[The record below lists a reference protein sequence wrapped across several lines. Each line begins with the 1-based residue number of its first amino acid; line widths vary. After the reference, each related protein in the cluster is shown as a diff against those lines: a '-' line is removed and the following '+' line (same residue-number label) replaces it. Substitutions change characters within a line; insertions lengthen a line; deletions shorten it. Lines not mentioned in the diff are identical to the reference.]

1 MWVLIAAILGS
12 AMAIIDTTAVN
23 VALPVMQRDLSASAA
38 GLQWIVES
46 YTLFLSA
53 LILVGGAFG
62 DRFGRRAIFL
72 LGAALF
78 TLSSLACALAPTL
91 AFLIAARSVQGIG
104 AALLMPGSL
113 SLITV
118 AFSGEARG
126 RAIGTWSGFTSIM
139 AAVGP
144 VLGGWLAQAI
154 SWRAVFL
161 INIPLG
167 IIVLI
172 LTSRCVAESRDDTAA
187 RAIDVAGATLI
198 TLGLGALVYGLIA
211 LQSERVDTLGL
222 AIAAAGVVLIAAFVY
237 YERRIARDPMLQ
249 ADLFASAPF
258 AGANLYTFL
267 LYAGLGGSLYF
278 MPFDLINVQGYEPVA
293 AGASLLPFI
302 IIMFAA
308 SRWSGGLVVRIGAK
322 IPLVTGALLAAAAF
336 ALFALPGIGGSYWTT
351 FFPAA
356 VMLGCGGAFF
366 VAPLTT
372 TAMNAVPAH
381 QAGTAS
387 GINNAV
393 ARTAGLIAIA
403 GLGLA
408 LASTFDTR
416 LGTEVAKL
424 NLTSSAIAQVDR
436 ERGKLLSG
444 ESVDLRLPASEMASV
459 TTAIRTS
466 YVAGFREAMIVSA
479 ILAICAAVIAGVWD
493 LRVRPPGEAGA
504 AVPPLETSR

>member
-12 AMAIIDTTAVN
+12 AMAIIDSTAVN

-62 DRFGRRAIFL
+62 DRFGRRAVFL
-72 LGAALF
+72 IGAALF

-91 AFLIAARSVQGIG
+91 AILIAARSIQGIG

-139 AAVGP
+139 AAIGP

-172 LTSRCVAESRDDTAA
+172 LTRRCVAESRDDKAPN
-187 RAIDVAGATLI
+187 AIDIVGATLI
-198 TLGLGALVYGLIA
+198 TVGLGALVYGLIA
-211 LQSERVDTLGL
+211 LQSAQGDALGL
-222 AIAAAGVVLIAAFVY
+222 AIAVAGGILIAAFIY
-237 YERRIARDPMLQ
+237 YERRVARDPMLQ
-249 ADLFASAPF
+249 ADLFESHPF

-267 LYAGLGGSLYF
+267 LYAGLSGSLYF
-278 MPFDLINVQGYEPVA
+278 MPFDLINVQGYKPVA

-322 IPLVTGALLAAAAF
+322 TPLVIGALLAAAGF
-336 ALFALPGIGGSYWTT
+336 ALFAVPGVGGSYWTT

-356 VMLGCGGAFF
+356 VVLGCGGAFF

-372 TAMNAVPAH
+372 TAMNAVPAE
-381 QAGTAS
+381 QAGIAS

-408 LASTFDTR
+408 LASTFEQR
-416 LGTEVAKL
+416 LDAEVTKL

-444 ESVDLRLPASEMASV
+444 ESLDLRLPAPEMASV
-459 TTAIRTS
+459 TAAIRTS
-466 YVAGFREAMIVSA
+466 YVAGFREAMIVA
-479 ILAICAAVIAGVWD
+479 AALALCAAIVAAAWD
-493 LRVRPPGEAGA
+493 LRIRTPGGAGA
-504 AVPPLETSR
+504 AAPPLETSR

>member
-12 AMAIIDTTAVN
+12 SMAIIDSTAVN
-23 VALPVMQRDLSASAA
+23 VALPVMQPDLSASAA

-46 YTLFLSA
+46 YSLFLSA

-62 DRFGRRAIFL
+62 DRFGRRFIFL

-78 TLSSLACALAPTL
+78 TLASIACAAAPTL
-91 AFLIAARSVQGIG
+91 GFLIVARSIQGIG

-126 RAIGTWSGFTSIM
+126 RAIGTWSGFTAIM
-139 AAVGP
+139 AAIGP

-167 IIVLI
+167 VIVLI
-172 LTSRCVAESRDDTAA
+172 LTSRCVAESRDDAA
-187 RAIDVAGATLI
+187 PRAIDIVGASLCTV
-198 TLGLGALVYGLIA
+198 GLGALVYGLIA
-211 LQSERVDTLGL
+211 LQNAHGDILASALIVVGIVLL
-222 AIAAAGVVLIAAFVY
+222 AIFLY
-237 YERRIARDPMLQ
+237 YERRIASDPMLK
-249 ADLFASAPF
+249 ADLFESRPF

-267 LYAGLGGSLYF
+267 LYAGLSGSLYF

-293 AGASLLPFI
+293 AGAALLPFI
-302 IIMFAA
+302 VIMFAA

-322 IPLVTGALLAAAAF
+322 TPLVIGALLAAAGF
-336 ALFALPGIGGSYWTT
+336 ALFAVPGIGGSYWTT
-351 FFPAA
+351 FFPAT
-356 VMLGCGGAFF
+356 VVLGCGGAFF

-372 TAMNAVPAH
+372 TAMNAVSAE

-403 GLGLA
+403 ALGLA
-408 LASTFDTR
+408 LTSTFEKR
-416 LGTEVAKL
+416 LDVEVTKL
-424 NLTSSAIAQVDR
+424 NLAPATIVQVDR
-436 ERGKLLSG
+436 QRANLLSG
-444 ESVDLRLPASEMASV
+444 ESLNLRVPASQMASV
-459 TTAIRTS
+459 TEAVRTS
-466 YVAGFREAMIVSA
+466 YVAGFRETMIVA
-479 ILAICAAVIAGVWD
+479 AMLAVCAAIIAAGWD
-493 LRVRPPGEAGA
+493 LRVR
-504 AVPPLETSR
+504 TS

>member
-1 MWVLIAAILGS
+1 MWVLIAAILGTS
-12 AMAIIDTTAVN
+12 MAIIDSTAVN

-78 TLSSLACALAPTL
+78 TLSSLACTLAPTL
-91 AFLIAARSVQGIG
+91 AFLIVARCVQGIG

-126 RAIGTWSGFTSIM
+126 RAIGSWSGCTAIM
-139 AAVGP
+139 AAIGP

-161 INIPLG
+161 INVPLG
-167 IIVLI
+167 IILLI
-172 LTSRCVAESRDDTAA
+172 LTSRCVAESRDEAA
-187 RAIDVAGATLI
+187 SRAIDIVGATLI
-198 TLGLGALVYGLIA
+198 TVGLGALVYGLIA
-211 LQSERVDTLGL
+211 LQNAHGDVL
-222 AIAAAGVVLIAAFVY
+222 AFAITAAGAISIAAFIY
-237 YERRIARDPMLQ
+237 YERRISPAPMLQ
-249 ADLFASAPF
+249 ADLFQSRSF

-267 LYAGLGGSLYF
+267 LYAGLSGSLYF

-293 AGASLLPFI
+293 AGAALLPFI
-302 IIMFAA
+302 VIMFVTA
-308 SRWSGGLVVRIGAK
+308 RWSGGLVVRVGAKKPLVIGA
-322 IPLVTGALLAAAAF
+322 ILAAAGF
-336 ALFALPGIGGSYWTT
+336 AMFALPGIGGSYWMT

-356 VMLGCGGAFF
+356 VVLGCGGAFF

-372 TAMNAVPAH
+372 TAMNAVPAE
-381 QAGTAS
+381 QAGIAS

-408 LASTFDTR
+408 LASTFDMR
-416 LGTEVAKL
+416 LDVEMTKL
-424 NLTSSAIAQVDR
+424 NLAPATIAQVDR
-436 ERGKLLSG
+436 QRGNLLSG
-444 ESVDLRLPASEMASV
+444 ESLNLRVPASQMSSLTGAV
-459 TTAIRTS
+459 RTS
-466 YVAGFREAMIVSA
+466 YVAGFRETMIVA
-479 ILAICAAVIAGVWD
+479 ATLALCAAIVAAFWD
-493 LRVRPPGEAGA
+493 LRVRTA
-504 AVPPLETSR
+504 

>member
-12 AMAIIDTTAVN
+12 AMAIIDSTAVN

-46 YTLFLSA
+46 YSLFLSA

-91 AFLIAARSVQGIG
+91 AFLIAARSLQGIG

-113 SLITV
+113 SLITI

-126 RAIGTWSGFTSIM
+126 RAIGTWSGFTAIM
-139 AAVGP
+139 AAIGP

-172 LTSRCVAESRDDTAA
+172 VTMMCVAESRDDAA
-187 RAIDVAGATLI
+187 PRAIDVVGALLI
-198 TLGLGALVYGLIA
+198 TVGLGALVYGLIA
-211 LQSERVDTLGL
+211 LQNAHGDAQAL
-222 AIAAAGVVLIAAFVY
+222 AIAIAGAILIAGFIY
-237 YERRIARDPMLQ
+237 YERRVSHDPMLQ
-249 ADLFASAPF
+249 ADLFESRPF

-267 LYAGLGGSLYF
+267 LYAALSGSLYF
-278 MPFDLINVQGYEPVA
+278 VPFDLINVQGYEPVA
-293 AGASLLPFI
+293 AGAALLPFI
-302 IIMFAA
+302 IIMFIA

-322 IPLVTGALLAAAAF
+322 KPLVIGALLAAAGFLLYAV
-336 ALFALPGIGGSYWTT
+336 PGIGGSYWVT
-351 FFPAA
+351 FFPATL
-356 VMLGCGGAFF
+356 VLGFGGAFF

-372 TAMNAVPAH
+372 TAMNAVPAE
-381 QAGTAS
+381 QAGIAS

-408 LASTFDTR
+408 LASTFDKR
-416 LGTEVAKL
+416 LGAEVTKL
-424 NLTSSAIAQVDR
+424 NLTRAAIAQVDR
-436 ERGKLLSG
+436 ERGNLLSG
-444 ESVDLRLPASEMASV
+444 ESIDLRLPASQMARV
-459 TTAIRTS
+459 TEAVRTS
-466 YVAGFREAMIVSA
+466 YVAGFRETMIVA
-479 ILAICAAVIAGVWD
+479 AMLAVCAAIIAAVWD
-493 LRVRPPGEAGA
+493 LRVR
-504 AVPPLETSR
+504 TD